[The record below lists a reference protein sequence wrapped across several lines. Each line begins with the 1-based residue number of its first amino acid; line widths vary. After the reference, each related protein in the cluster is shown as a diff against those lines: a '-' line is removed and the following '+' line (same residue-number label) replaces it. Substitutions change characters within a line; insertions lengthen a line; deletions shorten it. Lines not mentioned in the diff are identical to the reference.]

1 MSNKKNNKKIT
12 SIQCSEEALDNWLY
26 TSPMQWIMEGRCEN
40 SDDVAMTQLNRF
52 MLLPMECQSMILY
65 KVFHEF
71 YKEVDGI

>member
-12 SIQCSEEALDNWLY
+12 SIQCSEEALNDWVY
-26 TSPMQWIMEGRCEN
+26 TSPVQWIMEGKCEN
-40 SDDVAMTQLNRF
+40 SDDVAMLQLNRF
-52 MLLPMECQSMILY
+52 MQLPMECQALILY